1 MGELSEAPLTKF
13 RHLDGPLFDL
23 VGKLTGKPA
32 YRLLGDPVRDRVE
45 AYDGTLYF
53 SDVWFK
59 DRGATA
65 VVEEVLEAQRSGYR
79 GVKLK
84 LGRGSKWMETTAGQ
98 RRDIEVVRA
107 VREAAGPRLLVMAD
121 PNNGYRNDRDAA
133 WRLLSETAAANLHWI
148 EEIFPENVADYTWL
162 KDQMEKTGMKT
173 FIADG
178 ESVDQAVEFEPY
190 LKPRRL
196 IDVLQPD
203 IRRFGFLDNLKT
215 AQMAAAAGGVSIPH
229 NWGAQ
234 MGLYMALHLAKVAK
248 AVARVEDDRSTMD
261 VIAPEGYQF
270 HDGMYTVPEKPGLSI
285 AVDEG
290 AYRMKCKPAEM
301 VIA

>member
-1 MGELSEAPLTKF
+1 VEGVGVMGYTAPDADFHQALHGLIGDDPLSLYRMDSGRIVGRNPKYEAPLKKF

-23 VGKLTGKPA
+23 IGKLTGKPA

-59 DRGATA
+59 DRGSAA
-65 VVEEVLEAQRSGYR
+65 VVEEVQEAQRSGYR

-84 LGRGSKWMETTAGQ
+84 LGRGSKWMEKAAGQ

-107 VREAAGPRLLVMAD
+107 VREAAGPRLLIMAD
-121 PNNGYRNDRDAA
+121 PNNGYRYDRDAG

-148 EEIFPENVADYTWL
+148 EEIFPENVADYNWL
-162 KDQMEKTGMKT
+162 KDQMEKAGMKT

-215 AQMAAAAGGVSIPH
+215 AQMAAAAGTQSSVTLTPAPCS
-229 NWGAQ
+229 
-234 MGLYMALHLAKVAK
+234 MA
-248 AVARVEDDRSTMD
+248 DS
-261 VIAPEGYQF
+261 
-270 HDGMYTVPEKPGLSI
+270 
-285 AVDEG
+285 
-290 AYRMKCKPAEM
+290 
-301 VIA
+301 